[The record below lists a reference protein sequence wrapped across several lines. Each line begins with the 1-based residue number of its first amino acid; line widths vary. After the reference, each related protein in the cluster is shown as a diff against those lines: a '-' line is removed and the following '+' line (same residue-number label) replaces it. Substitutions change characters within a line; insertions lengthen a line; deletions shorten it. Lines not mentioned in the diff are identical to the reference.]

1 MPIQKSSQVI
11 AAKRKRHFVR
21 FHTRFETTSV
31 RGYVL
36 DVGPKFFLLATVC
49 DRIWFDGFECF
60 RIGDIRGFQSD
71 PYVEFVEKALE
82 KRGERMPDKP
92 AVSVSTIQELLLS
105 AGSLFPLVTIHQEGV
120 DPDVCWI
127 GQVVGVDHDYL
138 SLLEITPAAKWK
150 AKATSFELKKITRV
164 GFGADYEAA
173 LYLVG
178 GEPNPRV
185 RTPQSKRSPGAL
197 ANSRGGGRKSMTK

>member
-1 MPIQKSSQVI
+1 MLTQKASQVI
-11 AAKRKRHFVR
+11 AAKRKRQFLR

-60 RIGDIRGFQSD
+60 RIGDIRGFRPD
-71 PYVEFVEKALE
+71 PYAEFVEKALE

-92 AVSVSTIQELLLS
+92 AVSVSSIQELLLS
-105 AGSLFPLVTIHQEGV
+105 GSGLFPLVTVYQEGV

-127 GQVVGVDHDYL
+127 GQVVGVDRDYL

-178 GEPNPRV
+178 GEPKGKA
-185 RTPQSKRSPGAL
+185 TIS
-197 ANSRGGGRKSMTK
+197 